1 MILSPPDFFKL
12 DGKIALVTGANR
24 GLGQGIA
31 LGLAEAGAG
40 IVNLSRTGE
49 GASGSTAELVAAMK
63 RPYHHIVLDLAT
75 ATVADLE
82 AAVKQAIAFAGRLD
96 ILVNNAGVIYR
107 APALDYSEAQWD
119 ETVQVNLK
127 AAFFLAQAA
136 ARHMAQN
143 GGGKIINIASMLSYQ
158 GGILVPAYTAAK
170 HGVMGITRA
179 LANEWA
185 GKSIN
190 VNAIAPGYIE
200 TDVTV
205 PLRADPQRN
214 TAILS
219 RIPAA
224 RWGKPSDLQGAA
236 VFLASDAA
244 NYIHGTTIDVD
255 GGWMAR

>member
-1 MILSPPDFFKL
+1 LSLPDLFKL

-40 IVNLSRTGE
+40 IINLSRTDEGE
-49 GASGSTAELVAAMK
+49 TGSTCALITALK
-63 RPYHHIVLDLAT
+63 RPYHHITLDLNT
-75 ATVADLE
+75 ANVAE
-82 AAVKQAIAFAGRLD
+82 IYAAVQAAIAYAGRLD

-107 APALDYSEAQWD
+107 APAVDYSELAWD
-119 ETVQVNLK
+119 ETMQVNLK
-127 AAFFLAQAA
+127 AAFFLAQSA
-136 ARHMAQN
+136 ARHMHQN

-158 GGILVPAYTAAK
+158 GGILVPAYAAAK
-170 HGVMGITRA
+170 HGVLGITRA

-185 GKSIN
+185 GKGIN

-214 TAILS
+214 AAILS

-224 RWGKPSDLQGAA
+224 RWGKPSDLKGAA

-244 NYIHGTTIDVD
+244 NYVHGTTIDVD

>member
-1 MILSPPDFFKL
+1 LSLPDLFKL

-24 GLGQGIA
+24 GLGHGIA

-40 IVNLSRTGE
+40 IINLSRTNE
-49 GASGSTAELVAAMK
+49 AETGSTCALITALK
-63 RPYHHIVLDLAT
+63 RPYHHITVDLNKAN
-75 ATVADLE
+75 VAEIE
-82 AAVKQAIAFAGRLD
+82 AAVQEAIAFAGRLD

-107 APALDYSEAQWD
+107 APAIDYSELAWD
-119 ETVQVNLK
+119 ETMQVNLK
-127 AAFFLAQAA
+127 AAFFLAQSA
-136 ARHMAQN
+136 ARHMQKH

-158 GGILVPAYTAAK
+158 GGILVPAYAAAK

-185 GKSIN
+185 GKGIN

-214 TAILS
+214 AAILS

-224 RWGKPSDLQGAA
+224 RWGKPSDLKGAA

-255 GGWMAR
+255 GGWIAR